1 MTLGGA
7 FGMGPAV
14 MDVLTFTTDPAW
26 IEAATSSVDEVLL
39 DHAHCEKKAAA
50 SAMALVSAY
59 PDHQELVSAMVKL
72 AQEELRHFRQVHD
85 HILKRGR
92 VLGPDHGDPYVKELL
107 KLVRSGFAHRRTD
120 RLLVSSLIE
129 ARSCERLALLG
140 EHLDDENLAE
150 FYRALARSEA
160 GHYRLFVRLAK
171 LYDRPE
177 GVDSRLAELAEA
189 EGQIVKRMPI
199 EPRVH

>member
-1 MTLGGA
+1 
-7 FGMGPAV
+7 
-14 MDVLTFTTDPAW
+14 MDVLTIPTDPTW
-26 IEAATSSVDEVLL
+26 VSIATSAMDEVLV

-59 PDHQELVSAMVKL
+59 PDHGELVSAMVKL

-85 HILKRGR
+85 RILARGR
-92 VLGPDHGDPYVKELL
+92 VLGPDFGDPYVKELL
-107 KLVRSGFAHRRTD
+107 KLVRSGFAERRTD

-140 EHLDDENLAE
+140 EHLDDDALAD
-150 FYRALARSEA
+150 FYRGLARSEA

-171 LYDRPE
+171 LYARPE
-177 GVDSRLAELAEA
+177 RVDARLAELAEQ
-189 EGQIVKRMPI
+189 EGEIVRRLPI
-199 EPRVH
+199 EARVH

>member
-1 MTLGGA
+1 MT
-7 FGMGPAV
+7 V
-14 MDVLTFTTDPAW
+14 ETDPTW
-26 IEAATSSVDEVLL
+26 VKTATSAVDDVLL

-59 PDHQELVSAMVKL
+59 PDHAELVSAMVKL
-72 AQEELRHFRQVHD
+72 AQEELRHFRQVHER
-85 HILKRGR
+85 ILARGR

-107 KLVRSGFAHRRTD
+107 KLIRTGFAQRRTD

-140 EHLDDENLAE
+140 EHLDDEALAD
-150 FYRALARSEA
+150 FYRGLARSEA

-171 LYDRPE
+171 LYDRPDS
-177 GVDSRLAELAEA
+177 VDARLAELAEA
-189 EGQIVKRMPI
+189 EGQIVSRMPI
-199 EPRVH
+199 EARVH